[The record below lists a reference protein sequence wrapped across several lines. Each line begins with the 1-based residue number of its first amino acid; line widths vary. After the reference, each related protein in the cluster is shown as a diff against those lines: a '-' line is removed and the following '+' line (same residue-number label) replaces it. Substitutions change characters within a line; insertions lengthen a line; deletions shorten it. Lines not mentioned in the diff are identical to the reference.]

1 MQHGGSAERVTVGGW
16 GGGATLARDAGRIP
30 PLRSLP
36 MTRRVI
42 VGWTLCYG
50 LASWLVEYLFAQL
63 DPRSAHP
70 FLFSLSRMVYAVYWG
85 LAAWV
90 AVAMT
95 DWKPVTSNRQYARI
109 ALHLL
114 VCGVVVVVWGTLAY
128 YTNLAIVPGWEPLGL
143 PLMLAS
149 TSKNVLFGYGVL
161 VVLVHVVWWVRRH
174 RANEVEALAR
184 AERAALA
191 ELQVLK
197 MELQPH
203 FLFNALHSVSV
214 QIQRDPTAA
223 NEMLVR
229 ISDLLHHAVRTSRVL
244 IVPLREE
251 LRTLRLYTD
260 IEQARFEERLVI
272 RWDVP
277 DSLGDALVPHMLLQ
291 PLVENAVKYAIEPRS
306 NPGLVE
312 LSAREVTGADGLPQL
327 ELTLR
332 DDGPGPHA
340 RSARSGAGVG
350 LRITRDRLLELYADR
365 QQFEIAHARHGGT
378 VVRIVVPLQRR
389 AAEPVSIPVVA
400 DAGRPQPPGTTGGRQ
415 PERWTR
421 SAGERR
427 PHHQEAAG
435 EVSA

>member
-1 MQHGGSAERVTVGGW
+1 
-16 GGGATLARDAGRIP
+16 
-30 PLRSLP
+30 

-42 VGWTLCYG
+42 AGWTLCYG

-63 DPRSAHP
+63 DARSAHP

-85 LAAWV
+85 MAAWV

-95 DWKPVTSNRQYARI
+95 DWRPVTSSRQYARI

-114 VCGVVVVVWGTLAY
+114 VCAIVVVAWGTLAY

-244 IVPLREE
+244 VVPLREE

-260 IEQARFEERLVI
+260 IEQARFEERLRI
-272 RWDVP
+272 TWNVP
-277 DSLGDALVPHMLLQ
+277 DALGDALVPHMLLQ
-291 PLVENAVKYAIEPRS
+291 PLVENAIKYAIEPRS
-306 NPGLVE
+306 TPGHVE
-312 LSAREVTGADGLPQL
+312 LSAREVDAHYGRRAL
-327 ELTLR
+327 ELRLL

-350 LRITRDRLLELYADR
+350 LRITQERLLELYGG
-365 QQFEIAHARHGGT
+365 QQSFEIAAGERGGT
-378 VVRIVVPLQRR
+378 LVRIVVPLQRR
-389 AAEPVSIPVVA
+389 AAEPAPITEVAEPVRPTTTVS
-400 DAGRPQPPGTTGGRQ
+400 REGTSPIAR
-415 PERWTR
+415 RTR

-427 PHHQEAAG
+427 SVPQVVAG
-435 EVSA
+435 DASA